1 VTRPDREDLTRQREA
16 VAAARS
22 DLAARLDE
30 LEREAK
36 TAARAAR
43 TKRGQPDLPAVHAA
57 SRAVERAEEALDLAA
72 LDLRTAAGDDA

>member
-1 VTRPDREDLTRQREA
+1 MSRPDREDLTRQRETLE
-16 VAAARS
+16 AARA
-22 DLAARLDE
+22 DLGGRLDD

-36 TAARAAR
+36 AAARAAR

-57 SRAVERAEEALDLAA
+57 ARAVERAEEAVDLAA